1 MADRV
6 DSFGDPSPPAAEAG
20 VETIEAYETDDGVVL
35 YDAENPLAW
44 VEATRSYAIEEQV

>member
-1 MADRV
+1 MSDRV
-6 DSFGDPSPPAAEAG
+6 DIEDVAQSPADEAG
-20 VETIEAYETDDGVVL
+20 VETIEAYETDGAVVL